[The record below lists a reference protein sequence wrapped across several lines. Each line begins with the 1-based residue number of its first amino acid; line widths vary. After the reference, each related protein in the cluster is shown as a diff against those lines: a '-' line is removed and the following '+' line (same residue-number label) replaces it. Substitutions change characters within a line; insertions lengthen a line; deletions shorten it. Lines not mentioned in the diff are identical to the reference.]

1 MGDARSCQRRATVT
15 TQALWTPS
23 HQRIA
28 SSRWQAFIQH
38 LQAQGIDPGDDL
50 HAWSVA
56 HRADFW
62 RELVHFLAIPMTPY
76 ARVISN
82 DGMLGATWFAGA
94 HLNVAEILL
103 RANDDDVALITL
115 GEQAPRRCL
124 SFAQLRHEVA
134 RLAAF
139 WQSLGCT
146 AGDRIATILPVGA
159 EAAIAYLAAAS
170 LGLVY
175 SSCSPDFGLNGLY
188 DRLQQI
194 APKLI
199 VAAPWTFYGG
209 RAHDQR
215 DKIRQLQTMLPG
227 EPGLLWTQYT
237 EDEGDRATTWYWPDL
252 AAASGALEF
261 HALPFAHPLCILFTS
276 GTTGIP
282 KCIVHSAGGSL
293 LQHLKELALHV
304 DLHAGDRLLFYT
316 STGWMMWNWMI
327 SALALGVTLVLYDG
341 APFAPDTRLWD
352 IVEAEHVTHLG
363 AGAQYFAEC
372 NKRHLQPAHTHHL
385 CALRSLLS
393 TGSPL
398 AHETFDYLYRDVADD
413 IAVQSISGG
422 TDILS
427 CFALGRPTQPIYR
440 GELQGPGL
448 AMDVVILDPDGKA
461 LAPGQKGELCCRSA
475 FPSMPLGFWADPDGQ
490 RYHQAYFSRFPG
502 LWAHGDFAELTTHG
516 GLIIH
521 GRSDA
526 ILNPG
531 GVRIGTAEI
540 YRQVEAFPEILEAL
554 AVAQAHAGDERIVL
568 FVRLAEGRS
577 LDAALEQRL
586 RERLRQQASPRHVPA
601 IIMQAPA
608 LPRTRSGK
616 LAELAVKQ
624 TLHGARVDNVEALAN
639 PEALDWFKHLPAL
652 QEGGRPPQS

>member
-1 MGDARSCQRRATVT
+1 M
-15 TQALWTPS
+15 TQPLWTPS
-23 HQRIA
+23 AQRIA
-28 SSRWQAFIQH
+28 NSRWQAFIQH
-38 LQAQGIDPGDDL
+38 LQTHGIEPGDDL

-62 RELVHFLAIPMTPY
+62 RELVDFLAIPMTPY
-76 ARVISN
+76 TQVIST
-82 DGMLGATWFAGA
+82 DGMPGTTWFAGS
-94 HLNVAEILL
+94 HLNVAEVLL
-103 RANDDDVALITL
+103 RAPDTDIALVTL
-115 GEQAPRRCL
+115 GEETASPRRI

-134 RLAAF
+134 RLAGF
-139 WQSLGCT
+139 WQSLGYQ
-146 AGDRIATILPVGA
+146 AGDRITTILPVGA

-175 SSCSPDFGLNGLY
+175 SSCSPDFGLTGLY
-188 DRLQQI
+188 DRLHQI
-194 APKLI
+194 TPKLI
-199 VAAPWTFYGG
+199 IAAPATFYAG
-209 RAHDQR
+209 RRHDQR
-215 DKIRQLQTMLPG
+215 DKIRQLQAMLPG
-227 EPGLLWTQYT
+227 ETGLLWTQAPA
-237 EDEGDRATTWYWPDL
+237 DRDDRGPTWHWPDL
-252 AAASGALEF
+252 PAVPEPLQFAS
-261 HALPFAHPLCILFTS
+261 LPFAHPLCILFTS

-282 KCIVHSAGGSL
+282 KCIIHGGGGSL
-293 LQHLKELALHV
+293 LQHLKEHALHV

-341 APFAPDTRLWD
+341 APFTPDTRLWD
-352 IVEAEHVTHLG
+352 IAEAEQVTHLG

-372 NKRHLQPAHTHHL
+372 QKRHLQPRRTHHL

-398 AHETFDYLYRDVADD
+398 AHETFDYLYREIADD

-427 CFALGRPTQPIYR
+427 CFALGRPTQAVYR

-448 AMDVVILDPDGKA
+448 AMDVVILDQDGQE

-475 FPSMPLGFWADPDGQ
+475 FPSMPLGFWNDPDGQ
-490 RYHQAYFSRFPG
+490 RYHHAYFSRFPG
-502 LWAHGDFAELTTHG
+502 IWAHGDFAELTQHG

-540 YRQVEAFPEILEAL
+540 YRQVETFPEILESL
-554 AVAQAHAGDERIVL
+554 AVAQTYAGDERIIL
-568 FVRLAEGRS
+568 FVRLGTNDP
-577 LDAALEQRL
+577 LQPDLEQRL

-601 IIMQAPA
+601 MILSAPA

-624 TLHGARVDNVEALAN
+624 ILHGGQVDNVEALAN
-639 PEALDWFKHLPAL
+639 PEVLDWFRDLPIA
-652 QEGGRPPQS
+652 QRVQTM